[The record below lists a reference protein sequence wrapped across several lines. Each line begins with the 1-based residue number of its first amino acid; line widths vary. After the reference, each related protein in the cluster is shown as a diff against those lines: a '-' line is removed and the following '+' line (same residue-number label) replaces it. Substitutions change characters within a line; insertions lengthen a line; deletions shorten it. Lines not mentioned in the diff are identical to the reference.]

1 MPYDSPFILYGIV
14 QNYIRYFAPATMQF
28 NSVDIRDNDNL
39 LSAISYINKNT
50 ESNAIIVGEPH
61 WRGFMEL
68 YLKDDRIYHFSNDP
82 LALATTLEQQDLPAY
97 FIKVE
102 GNTQTR
108 FVVENIHKR

>member
-1 MPYDSPFILYGIV
+1 
-14 QNYIRYFAPATMQF
+14 MQF

-50 ESNAIIVGEPH
+50 EFNAIIVGEPH